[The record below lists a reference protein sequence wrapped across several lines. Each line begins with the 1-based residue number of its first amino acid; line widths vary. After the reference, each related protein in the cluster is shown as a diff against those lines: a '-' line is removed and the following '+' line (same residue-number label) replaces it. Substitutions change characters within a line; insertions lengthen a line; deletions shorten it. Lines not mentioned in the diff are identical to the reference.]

1 MASMKAQLEQM
12 DKMMY
17 QMQQQRELLAQHIEI
32 YDNSTNEYKYLAQL
46 KKPEVYLW
54 CPMYKY
60 EVLEE
65 MALKYKYIF
74 MKTTKRFHLLTYTF
88 CPSVVNTTCKNIWL
102 QRERLRQVLRKYID
116 HKYIACFEQHTSGIL
131 HCHLIVCMDP
141 IELKA
146 HIMKHLILVTPSRKM
161 FPAVTM
167 KPINKT
173 LDDLN
178 KAYAYIYNNKKDHPI
193 YKDLFINY

>member
-17 QMQQQRELLAQHIEI
+17 QMQQQREILAQHIDL

-46 KKPEVYLW
+46 KKPEFYLW
-54 CPMYKY
+54 SPMYRH
-60 EVLEE
+60 EVLVD
-65 MALKYKYIF
+65 MALKYKSHF
-74 MKTTKRFHLLTYTF
+74 MKTTKRFHLVTYTF
-88 CPSVVNTTCKNIWL
+88 CPSVVRTVCQNNYL
-102 QRERLRQVLRKYID
+102 QRDKLRQVLSKYID
-116 HKYIACFEQHTSGIL
+116 HKYIACFEQHKNTVL
-131 HCHLIVCMDP
+131 HCHLFICMDP

-146 HIMKHLILVTPSRKM
+146 HIMKHLHLVTPSRKM

-173 LDDLN
+173 MDDLS
-178 KAYAYIYNNKKDHPI
+178 KAYAYIYNNKDDHPL
-193 YKDLFINY
+193 YKDLFINF